1 MSSAGT
7 LSLRVGASERVRR
20 SRGGRW
26 LAIALVGLILV
37 SLAARLS
44 LLLRSSWLLEGDDAL
59 SALMALSVL
68 DGDRP
73 IMLKNQTYA
82 AAWEPY
88 AMAVTYAVLGISRV
102 SAKLPALLGS
112 LALIGT
118 TCLLAREVAGTAA
131 AWFAGLLAALPPVYV
146 LVLSLKPWAPY
157 TEVILFGSLC
167 VTCALR
173 LAWPDGRTDVESS
186 RPGAAGRPRGA
197 YSTNGSR
204 RARRDGWWAL
214 ATGVCG
220 GLALWMHPLAV
231 CYLIAAF
238 LPLVARARRG
248 GRWPMIATAGLAG
261 FGLGGLPFWLFNVQT
276 GGATFRFVAG
286 GTQGQTADRG
296 AVLAAWW
303 NNDLP
308 RGAGLWHP
316 WGPSPPLLAAA
327 MAVFVAI
334 GVLCALLARRRI
346 SLRPLDGVLMLLVL
360 MPTLL
365 VFSGFGGPALN
376 PYGFDATG
384 RYTPPIW
391 SALAVVLGAVLG
403 VVWQVRRYLAV
414 GLSLVPLAVNAAG
427 LLTIDPLE
435 AFQSPYWDRLPA
447 DNAPLL
453 AILRDEHV
461 GAVWMNHWA
470 GQPVMFDARANGQ
483 PLIAYDW
490 YDVQAGGID
499 RYPEYRPLAEQAERP
514 AFVLVTDDV
523 EPELEHTLRFM
534 GISFVERRASAYVV
548 VIPTSRPVHPSEVT
562 AAIDYRY

>member
-1 MSSAGT
+1 
-7 LSLRVGASERVRR
+7 
-20 SRGGRW
+20 
-26 LAIALVGLILV
+26 
-37 SLAARLS
+37 
-44 LLLRSSWLLEGDDAL
+44 
-59 SALMALSVL
+59 
-68 DGDRP
+68 
-73 IMLKNQTYA
+73 MLKNQTYA

-88 AMAVTYAVLGISRV
+88 AMAGTYAVLGISRV

-131 AWFAGLLAALPPVYV
+131 AWFAGLVAALPPVYV

-261 FGLGGLPFWLFNVQT
+261 FGLGSLPFWLFNVQT

-286 GTQGQTADRG
+286 GTQGQTADR
-296 AVLAAWW
+296 
-303 NNDLP
+303 
-308 RGAGLWHP
+308 
-316 WGPSPPLLAAA
+316 
-327 MAVFVAI
+327 
-334 GVLCALLARRRI
+334 
-346 SLRPLDGVLMLLVL
+346 
-360 MPTLL
+360 
-365 VFSGFGGPALN
+365 
-376 PYGFDATG
+376 
-384 RYTPPIW
+384 
-391 SALAVVLGAVLG
+391 GAVLG

-499 RYPEYRPLAEQAERP
+499 RYPAYRPLAEQAERP
-514 AFVLVTDDV
+514 AFVLVTDEV

-534 GISFVERRASAYVV
+534 GISFVERRASA
-548 VIPTSRPVHPSEVT
+548 
-562 AAIDYRY
+562 

>member
-1 MSSAGT
+1 VSSIGT

-20 SRGGRW
+20 PRVFWRW
-26 LAIALVGLILV
+26 VVVALVGMILV
-37 SLAARLS
+37 ALAVRLS
-44 LLLRSSWLLEGDDAL
+44 LLLRSNWLLEGDDAL

-82 AAWEPY
+82 GAWEPY
-88 AMAVTYAVLGISRV
+88 AMAVSYALFGISRV
-102 SAKLPALLGS
+102 SAKLPALVGS
-112 LALIGT
+112 MALIGT
-118 TCLLAREVAGTAA
+118 TSLLAREVAGTAA
-131 AWFAGLLAALPPVYV
+131 ACFAAVLAALPPVYV

-157 TEVILFGSLC
+157 TEVIVFGTLC
-167 VTCALR
+167 LTCALR
-173 LAWPDGRTDVESS
+173 LAWPGGHLDTEAS
-186 RPGAAGRPRGA
+186 AGP
-197 YSTNGSR
+197 YSTTRSAP
-204 RARRDGWWAL
+204 ARHDGWWAL
-214 ATGVCG
+214 ACGVCG

-231 CYLIAAF
+231 AYLIAA
-238 LPLVARARRG
+238 LIVLVARVRG
-248 GRWPMIATAGLAG
+248 GRWSIVAAAGLAG
-261 FGLGGLPFWLFNVQT
+261 FSLGGLPIWLFNVQT
-276 GGATFRFVAG
+276 GGATFRFVAN

-316 WGPSPPLLAAA
+316 WGPSPFVLGFAIAIFVVVG
-327 MAVFVAI
+327 VF
-334 GVLCALLARRRI
+334 CALVARRHI
-346 SLRPLDGVLMLLVL
+346 SLRPLDGVLILLTL

-391 SALAVVLGAVLG
+391 SALAVVLGSALG
-403 VVWQVRRYLAV
+403 VVWQVRRAVAV

-427 LLTIDPLE
+427 LQAIDPLE

-461 GAVWMNHWA
+461 NGVWMNHWA
-470 GQPVMFDARANGQ
+470 GQPLMFDARANGQ
-483 PLIAYDW
+483 ALIAYDW
-490 YDVQAGGID
+490 YDVEAGGID
-499 RYPEYRPLAEQAERP
+499 RYPEYRPLVEQAERP
-514 AFVLVTDDV
+514 AFVLVTDEA
-523 EPELEHTLRFM
+523 EPELERTLRLM
-534 GISFVERRASAYVV
+534 GITFVERRSSPYVV
-548 VIPTSRPVHPSEVT
+548 VIPTSRRVHPSEVT
-562 AAIDYRY
+562 AALDYRY